1 MAVKL
6 LFNPSSTGGIEP
18 IVKTPTLVIAKKSG
32 EKLGAIPST
41 NIRFECNLNSANTID
56 FKVYKTR
63 NGVDFE
69 RWDEVK
75 DFRLLWV
82 KEWDMWFEMHIDI
95 TQSTELVKAVNC
107 ISIGESELS
116 VIKLFN
122 IEINT
127 EDDINRE
134 DYVQTVLFDDL
145 NHNGSL
151 LHRILEKAPHYTIEH
166 VDESIANI
174 QRTFTFDGVSIQEA
188 FNTISE
194 EIGCIF
200 VLSQKSNI
208 DGVPERG
215 IYVYDMMSH
224 CNACGHRDEHFTECP
239 ECGSTNVEDGFGKDT
254 GIFISDENIAKEITF
269 TSDTDNVFNC
279 FKLEAGDDDITSAV
293 ANLNPNGSDY
303 IWNFPEHTISDM
315 SDELSHKISDYNT
328 QYNYYQKEYEFVQ
341 IKPFLDSYN
350 ALVEKY
356 APYNENI
363 EKIESLIGF
372 NASTNVLYGAIDFE
386 LFLTS
391 GLVPS
396 IEMSDTDASEQVAL
410 LTTSSLSPVAVTN
423 LDYASHSTVKM
434 NVLSVAKS
442 IIRPTYKVEIVDSEY
457 DTTTHVWTGSFKVT
471 NYSYDDDTAT
481 SDAISITVTDD
492 YKTFIK
498 QKINNVLNREDS
510 ADYSVT
516 ELFKKTL
523 IVDGD
528 TFSGEFADEIKK
540 YCRNM
545 LGNFHDSCQSC
556 LDVLVEE
563 GISDSSVWTGQDEDL
578 YNQFYEKYY
587 QKLQALEKEISVRD
601 SEIDIIRK
609 TYESVID
616 ERSSIHNIL
625 NLKNYI
631 GIDLWKEFC
640 SFRRES
646 TYSNSN
652 YISDGLNNSEVLQLA
667 EDFLKTAKAELVKS
681 STLQHSISS
690 SLNNLLL
697 YDSEQFK
704 KLAESFEVGNWLRI
718 KIDGKIYQLR
728 LIRYA
733 IDFDNLGELDVEFSD
748 VMGCNDSISDIQSIL
763 KQASSMA
770 STYQTVERQADKNSQ
785 TTKVVDT
792 WFEDGLDATLTKL
805 INDADS
811 QTMVFDGHG
820 LLMRSYDEMS
830 GNYSPEQL
838 KIINST
844 LAVTDDNWVT
854 TKTAIGKFL
863 YYDPVTGE
871 LKKAYGVNAE
881 TVIGKLIL
889 GQSLGIYNGENTL
902 KFDADGLNV
911 TNGMNTFIVNPQSQS
926 VISLLNG
933 NTPVLSVDDDGNLA
947 ITGKVTAT
955 SGLIGGMNISSDDNS
970 GTTEDGGHVA
980 GNSLFIQSNDGV
992 HEYEAGI
999 KGSATSGVS
1008 TFYVKRIPVG
1018 GEWED
1023 SEYTYYVTNK
1033 GYLYCTDA
1041 NINGTINALSGRIGG
1056 MNISSDENSGVTADG
1071 GHVAGNSLFVQ
1082 SSDENYEY
1090 EAGIKGSS
1098 INGLSTFYVKRI
1110 TIGDEWENSEYTY
1123 YVTNK
1128 GYLYCND
1135 ANIEGAI
1142 NAHSGKIGGFNITS
1156 TINNGTT
1163 ANGGHCFM
1171 NSLYVHTSS
1180 SGKEYEAGLK
1190 GENEAGTISFYVKQM
1205 ASGGNWSDA
1214 RYVYYVNNLGKL
1226 YAENAEIKGALTATS
1241 LSTGS
1246 KTSSGTGSAGT
1257 YIDSNGDLFAGA
1269 SNQIIIRGSNGT
1281 LNIGNGALSYN
1292 GSALSVTGNI
1302 TARSFTVSGT
1312 TFSATTTITDEI
1324 VITLPSYTLI
1334 SGGQKFFTIKSGS
1347 TTVASYGSDEINYA
1361 GGKISYSDSVFTCN
1375 KTFHASNLR
1384 LNQNGALYATTGS
1397 NYHSV
1402 VLHYG
1407 SSIYFGVTEG
1417 SSASISTTYLR
1428 GKVVRLYAY
1437 SGGGVYL
1444 GTSGSTAVT
1453 SDETFKDLYNIDD
1466 RYVDFFDKLN
1476 PVVYKYKVGHRRHL
1490 GFGAQSVE
1498 KALLDSGLETED
1510 FAGIVVEEDVD
1521 IDDSYLSLG
1530 GSNHFNKLYSLR
1542 YEEFIALNT
1551 MMIKKLQERIKDL
1564 ERQLV
1569 EIKR

>member
-82 KEWDMWFEMHIDI
+82 KEWDMWFEMRIDI

-134 DYVQTVLFDDL
+134 DYVQTVLYDDL

-174 QRTFTFDGVSIQEA
+174 QRMFTFDGVSIQEA

-200 VLSQKSNI
+200 ILSQKSNI

-254 GIFISDENIAKEITF
+254 GIFISDENIAKEITL

-315 SDELSHKISDYNT
+315 SDELARKISDYNT
-328 QYNYYQKEYEFVQ
+328 QYNYYQKEYEFTQ
-341 IKPFLDSYN
+341 IKPFLDNYN

-363 EKIESLIGF
+363 EKIESIIGF
-372 NASTNVLYGAIDFE
+372 SASTNVLYGAIDFE

-396 IEMSDTDASEQVAL
+396 IKMSDTDASEQVAL

-423 LDYASHSTVKM
+423 LDYASHSTAKM

-523 IVDGD
+523 VVDGD

-601 SEIDIIRK
+601 SEIDIIKK

-631 GIDLWKEFC
+631 GVDLWKEFC

-667 EDFLKTAKAELVKS
+667 ESFLKTAKAELVKS

-748 VMGCNDSISDIQSIL
+748 VIGCNDSISDIQSIL

-863 YYDPVTGE
+863 YYDPVSGG

-889 GQSLGIYNGENTL
+889 GQSLGIYNGTNTL
-902 KFDADGLNV
+902 KFDANGLNV
-911 TNGMNTFIVNPQSQS
+911 TNGTNTFIVNP
-926 VISLLNG
+926 SL
-933 NTPVLSVDDDGNLA
+933 SNLF
-947 ITGKVTAT
+947 TV
-955 SGLIGGMNISSDDNS
+955 
-970 GTTEDGGHVA
+970 
-980 GNSLFIQSNDGV
+980 
-992 HEYEAGI
+992 
-999 KGSATSGVS
+999 
-1008 TFYVKRIPVG
+1008 
-1018 GEWED
+1018 
-1023 SEYTYYVTNK
+1023 NK
-1033 GYLYCTDA
+1033 GNDNLLT
-1041 NINGTINALSGRIGG
+1041 L
-1056 MNISSDENSGVTADG
+1056 DENGDLLVK
-1071 GHVAGNSLFVQ
+1071 GH
-1082 SSDENYEY
+1082 
-1090 EAGIKGSS
+1090 I
-1098 INGLSTFYVKRI
+1098 
-1110 TIGDEWENSEYTY
+1110 
-1123 YVTNK
+1123 
-1128 GYLYCND
+1128 
-1135 ANIEGAI
+1135 
-1142 NAHSGKIGGFNITS
+1142 
-1156 TINNGTT
+1156 T
-1163 ANGGHCFM
+1163 AN
-1171 NSLYVHTSS
+1171 
-1180 SGKEYEAGLK
+1180 
-1190 GENEAGTISFYVKQM
+1190 
-1205 ASGGNWSDA
+1205 
-1214 RYVYYVNNLGKL
+1214 
-1226 YAENAEIKGALTATS
+1226 S
-1241 LSTGS
+1241 LSTGG
-1246 KTSSGTGSAGT
+1246 KTSQLSQNDGLFINS
-1257 YIDSNGDLFAGA
+1257 SGDLFSGGNNQTQIFHDGRIILGAGNLSWDNTTLTVTGTVNA
-1269 SNQIIIRGSNGT
+1269 NSGSFGAINPFIIGDNGF
-1281 LNIGNGALSYN
+1281 N
-1292 GSALSVTGNI
+1292 GSFASSSASTSTNTSEQINITNNDSFSNSFSISVTKQ
-1302 TARSFTVSGT
+1302 
-1312 TFSATTTITDEI
+1312 ATTAGTQDTISLTTDEI
-1324 VITLPSYTLI
+1324 SISVNYSYSRTI
-1334 SGGQKFFTIKSGS
+1334 SEVVNGETIS
-1347 TTVASYGSDEINYA
+1347 TTVVVDGIDTLVISSSSYYES
-1361 GGKISYSDSVFTCN
+1361 
-1375 KTFHASNLR
+1375 
-1384 LNQNGALYATTGS
+1384 
-1397 NYHSV
+1397 
-1402 VLHYG
+1402 
-1407 SSIYFGVTEG
+1407 
-1417 SSASISTTYLR
+1417 SISTSVSGGNAIYSKTYTFNASDMNSYLR
-1428 GKVVRLYAY
+1428 ELIKTNNPSIEVSASAITVSSAVVNISYTYHFSQYTVYSHIGTDSLNYFNIMIVDKDRVNLGNTTIRDLTVTKNISMGFNTQILGKMASNDYWRLRGAGSNDSGYCELATADNGTEPIYVSQYTGVFEKCVRYVTLLDGSGNTALPGTLSVRRIRSQDGSLKLSNPLYIPTYISLGSENLNGEKQIFFMGSTHDSYIYGGKNGSNTAIGIWDRKNNRGVLRYDDTSNTLYADTKNFYCYNWANNLRKPISASEIEGHKISAITTY
-1437 SGGGVYL
+1437 STGISIYGQWAETAIVARSLSVPSSDIRLKENIKKTEIKSALDALNKIAIRSFDWKATGEHQKIGIVADEIEKIDPKFSIGGGYDEEGNQSIKTVDTFYML
-1444 GTSGSTAVT
+1444 G
-1453 SDETFKDLYNIDD
+1453 
-1466 RYVDFFDKLN
+1466 YVLKAIQELSE
-1476 PVVYKYKVGHRRHL
+1476 KV
-1490 GFGAQSVE
+1490 S
-1498 KALLDSGLETED
+1498 K
-1510 FAGIVVEEDVD
+1510 
-1521 IDDSYLSLG
+1521 
-1530 GSNHFNKLYSLR
+1530 
-1542 YEEFIALNT
+1542 
-1551 MMIKKLQERIKDL
+1551 L
-1564 ERQLV
+1564 ERG
-1569 EIKR
+1569 